1 MFERILFV
9 VLACAGLLVSLPAR
23 AAGTCTD
30 LHPGANH
37 VTITS
42 RGQKQSFDVVLPA
55 AFDPAKRVPL
65 VIGLHPSGGSG
76 AAFDH
81 DTGLGAAAA
90 SKGFA
95 AMFPDGGI
103 RQAGADG
110 REGHFWNIPGVP
122 LIGGGEVPKD
132 ARNDVR
138 FVADAIDHLV
148 KSNCVDKRRVY
159 VTGFSGGAR
168 MSSMLGCRLADRIAA
183 VAPVAG
189 LRAGRAVGPE
199 FTQPDVAD

>member
-1 MFERILFV
+1 MFERTIFV
-9 VLACAGLLVSLPAR
+9 ALACAGLLASLPAG
-23 AAGTCTD
+23 AASCTD
-30 LHPGANH
+30 LHAGTNH

-42 RGQKQSFDVVLPA
+42 SGQKQSFDVVLPA

-76 AAFDH
+76 TAFDH
-81 DTGLGAAAA
+81 DTGLGAAAT

-103 RQAGADG
+103 RQAGAG
-110 REGHFWNIPGVP
+110 GGEGHYWNIPGVP

-132 ARNDVR
+132 ARDDVR

-148 KSNCVDKRRVY
+148 KNNCVDKRRVY

-168 MSSMLGCRLADRIAA
+168 MSSMLACRLADRIAA

-189 LRAGRAVGPE
+189 LRAG
-199 FTQPDVAD
+199 